1 MDIPRDTT
9 RSKAKRR
16 LLMAVGGAL
25 LIASTVA
32 LARLEPAAPSVD
44 RASLWT
50 DSVRIGTMVRQVRG
64 PGTLVPERIRFI
76 SAVTAGRVERVLA
89 LPGMEVNPET
99 PLVQLSN
106 PEVQLQAMEG
116 QRQLAGSAAGLANLS
131 AQLENQRLNQ
141 EAVVESVRS
150 QHREATRQAEA
161 SRQLADRGLIP
172 RLEFERVQDTA
183 FEMARRLE
191 IEEKRLEFLAASM
204 TAQIDAQLSEVDR
217 IRSLARL
224 QQTNSQSLAVHAGT
238 SGVLREIPLQEGE
251 WVAPGSRLAVVVQPG
266 RLKAELRIPETQARD
281 VTIGQIALIDT
292 RNGIVEGR
300 VTRIDPAVANGTVT
314 VDIALEGELP
324 RGTRP
329 DLSVDGTIELERLE
343 NVLHTGRPAYAQP
356 EGTIGM
362 FVLEADGRHARRVSV
377 RLGRTSVNTIE
388 IVSGLEAG
396 QIVILSDMSQWD
408 SADRVRVR

>member
-1 MDIPRDTT
+1 
-9 RSKAKRR
+9 
-16 LLMAVGGAL
+16 
-25 LIASTVA
+25 
-32 LARLEPAAPSVD
+32 
-44 RASLWT
+44 
-50 DSVRIGTMVRQVRG
+50 
-64 PGTLVPERIRFI
+64 
-76 SAVTAGRVERVLA
+76 
-89 LPGMEVNPET
+89 
-99 PLVQLSN
+99 
-106 PEVQLQAMEG
+106 
-116 QRQLAGSAAGLANLS
+116 
-131 AQLENQRLNQ
+131 
-141 EAVVESVRS
+141 
-150 QHREATRQAEA
+150 
-161 SRQLADRGLIP
+161 
-172 RLEFERVQDTA
+172 
-183 FEMARRLE
+183 
-191 IEEKRLEFLAASM
+191 
-204 TAQIDAQLSEVDR
+204 
-217 IRSLARL
+217 
-224 QQTNSQSLAVHAGT
+224 
-238 SGVLREIPLQEGE
+238 VLREIPLQEGE